1 MWERMMETDLTV
13 RELILDDWDDI
24 CRVHDAASFVELER
38 SGYDRSQFKPM
49 QEEETRASFFAINRG
64 AVGCFGR
71 QTVGFVA
78 WRDQGEWRDSGYLS
92 YLYVDPAYHRHG
104 IGTRLLNEAV
114 PYLGDQAWTLAKPEN
129 QAAVSLYRKF
139 GMETVN
145 HRDTRCG
152 IRLALF
158 SSKKFDP
165 DVPNFGTPYAG
176 I

>member
-1 MWERMMETDLTV
+1 
-13 RELILDDWDDI
+13 
-24 CRVHDAASFVELER
+24 
-38 SGYDRSQFKPM
+38 M

-64 AVGCFGR
+64 AVGFFGR

-104 IGTRLLNEAV
+104 IGTRLLNEAA

-145 HRDTRCG
+145 RRDTRCG
-152 IRLALF
+152 IRLALP
-158 SSKKFDP
+158 SSMKFEP
-165 DVPNFGTPYAG
+165 DIQNFGG
-176 I
+176 WRSCVV